1 MSSMQTDETHS
12 TNKLTKNGTDSLN
25 SVNEVR
31 KKVELNIQGLLEAIY
46 HTYGYDFRN
55 YSEAHIKRR
64 VMNRMAMSGIKD
76 ITELQAKVLNEEAFA
91 SILLQDL
98 SINVTEMFRDPG
110 FYKSLREKVMP
121 ILKTYPFIK
130 IWHAGCSTGEEVYS
144 MAIVLQEEGLA
155 DRTTI
160 YATDFNQHVLNQGKE
175 GIFSNRLMKEYT
187 ANYQLS
193 GGKESFSD
201 YYISDDNNVIM
212 NQSLKNKIV
221 WANHNLVT
229 DSVFA
234 EVNLI
239 LCRNVLIYFDRELQN
254 NVQNLFHNSLMMGGV
269 LCLGSKES
277 LRFTDFHDAYVVLDE
292 KQRIFKKKY

>member
-1 MSSMQTDETHS
+1 MSSMQTDETQS
-12 TNKLTKNGTDSLN
+12 TNKLTGNGIDSLN
-25 SVNEVR
+25 SDNEVR
-31 KKVELNIQGLLEAIY
+31 RKAELNIQGLLEAIY
-46 HTYGYDFRN
+46 HKYGYDFRD

-76 ITELQAKVLNEEAFA
+76 IAELQAKVLNEEAFA

-110 FYKSLREKVMP
+110 FYRSLREKVIP

-130 IWHAGCSTGEEVYS
+130 IWHAGCSTGEEAYS

-160 YATDFNQHVLNQGKE
+160 YATDFNQHVLNCGKE

-201 YYISDDNNVIM
+201 YYTSDDNNVIM

-239 LCRNVLIYFDRELQN
+239 LCRNVLIYFGRKLQN
-254 NVQNLFHNSLMMGGV
+254 NVQTLFHNSLMNGGI
-269 LCLGSKES
+269 LCLGTKES
-277 LRFTDFHDAYVVLDE
+277 LRFTDFKDAYVVLDE
-292 KQRIFKKKY
+292 KQRIFKKNY

>member
-1 MSSMQTDETHS
+1 MDTTHS
-12 TNKLTKNGTDSLN
+12 TNRVIGSETGSLKSAA
-25 SVNEVR
+25 SVSKKAEVN
-31 KKVELNIQGLLEAIY
+31 VHDLLEAIY
-46 HTYGYDFRN
+46 HKYGYDFRQ
-55 YSEAHIKRR
+55 YSQAHVKRR
-64 VMNRMAMSGIKD
+64 IMNRMAMTGITD
-76 ITELQAKVLNEEAFA
+76 LSAMLTKVLQEEIFTAT
-91 SILLQDL
+91 LLQDL

-110 FYKSLREKVMP
+110 FYRSLRDNVIP

-130 IWHAGCSTGEEVYS
+130 IWHAGCSTGEEAYS
-144 MAIVLQEEGLA
+144 MAIILQEEGLA

-160 YATDFNQHVLNQGKE
+160 YATDFNQHVLNQAKE
-175 GIFSNRLMKEYT
+175 GIFSNRLIKEYT
-187 ANYQLS
+187 SNYQLS

-201 YYISDDNNVIM
+201 YYTSDDKNVIM
-212 NQSLKNKIV
+212 NQSLKKKIV

-254 NVQNLFHNSLMMGGV
+254 KVQKLFHNSLMNGGI
-269 LCLGSKES
+269 LCLGTKES
-277 LRFTDFHDAYVVLDE
+277 LRFTDFHDEYTVLDT